1 VNDAGRE
8 FIELLR
14 TTARLGAYRSVLAE
28 VAALAQ
34 HAPGLGGSSC
44 GFGWWEWCAG
54 WVVRP
59 GEGLGALGVL
69 PDGLPSAPA
78 GAGG

>member
-8 FIELLR
+8 FLELLR

-34 HAPGLGGSSC
+34 HAPGLGD
-44 GFGWWEWCAG
+44 EQLRVRLVA
-54 WVVRP
+54 VVRRLG
-59 GEGLGALGVL
+59 GETR
-69 PDGLPSAPA
+69 
-78 GAGG
+78 